1 MKPTNIETL
10 KWTDDQLV
18 LLDQTRL
25 PEQEAYLG
33 IQSLE
38 ELIVAIQSL
47 CVKSLLLPSESAQ
60 PMGWSAARSITSIQP
75 KTLGGSPESPCQA
88 TDGWR
93 PTAVNLQWA
102 VEWIL
107 SDLECQPQLPIEDI
121 PDHILSKARYL
132 HQDDRDRCDQMARHG
147 QAILPE
153 KARILTH
160 CKRVI

>member
-47 CVKSLLLPSESAQ
+47 CVRGAPAI
-60 PMGWSAARSITSIQP
+60 GISAAYGMVLTARSLTSVQP
-75 KTLGGSPESPCQA
+75 KTL
-88 TDGWR
+88 
-93 PTAVNLQWA
+93 
-102 VEWIL
+102 
-107 SDLECQPQLPIEDI
+107 
-121 PDHILSKARYL
+121 YM
-132 HQDDRDRCDQMARHG
+132 DRLRHL
-147 QAILPE
+147 A
-153 KARILTH
+153 K
-160 CKRVI
+160 